1 MLTVADL
8 VARLPEVEQ
17 AAPYGAIGAGIHG
30 ARKAAECFTE
40 SGPQT
45 QNVAQLLAYLRRG
58 IRHLEAARAVVLRHA
73 P

>member
-8 VARLPEVEQ
+8 VARLPE
-17 AAPYGAIGAGIHG
+17 ADRTALYNAIGAGLHD

-45 QNVAQLLAYLRRG
+45 QNVAQLLAYLSRG
-58 IRHLEAARAVVLRHA
+58 IRELEAARAAVLRHA
-73 P
+73 T